1 MRKSLLK
8 VFSIL
13 VVSLMLILFTTYVNA
28 ADTNTGFNDISYT
41 LSGNN
46 TAGNNT
52 TGNNTSGNN
61 TTGNDTGGQEG
72 ESGEIIPEN
81 PITPPEDEED

>member
-13 VVSLMLILFTTYVNA
+13 VVSLMLILFTTSVNA

-46 TAGNNT
+46 TAGNK
-52 TGNNTSGNN
+52 
-61 TTGNDTGGQEG
+61 
-72 ESGEIIPEN
+72 
-81 PITPPEDEED
+81 

>member
-1 MRKSLLK
+1 MRKNLLK

-13 VVSLMLILFTTYVNA
+13 VLSLMLILFTTSVNA

-52 TGNNTSGNN
+52 TGNNIAGNN
-61 TTGNDTGGQEG
+61 ASNNSNTNL
-72 ESGEIIPEN
+72 SN
-81 PITPPEDEED
+81 S